1 MFSRNDLV
9 RGMCRGV
16 LASALAL
23 VAASAGAAVL
33 VSQPVEDGGSSF
45 ISNRTGGFENAD
57 TFTLSAASTITSI
70 AWWGIFDSIDTTLF
84 SVRLASDTSG
94 LTTDLAGNTSVVGGS
109 AGNDSDQRPVFR
121 FEFTLT
127 DALALASGSYLLSVA
142 NEGDVQGKPWAWTVG
157 SGGDGLSQYLDGG
170 AWVEGDGDLSFEI
183 IGERQQTVPEPGSL
197 ALLGLAGLGAALV
210 GRRRQRVCD

>member
-1 MFSRNDLV
+1 
-9 RGMCRGV
+9 
-16 LASALAL
+16 
-23 VAASAGAAVL
+23 
-33 VSQPVEDGGSSF
+33 
-45 ISNRTGGFENAD
+45 
-57 TFTLSAASTITSI
+57 
-70 AWWGIFDSIDTTLF
+70 
-84 SVRLASDTSG
+84 
-94 LTTDLAGNTSVVGGS
+94 
-109 AGNDSDQRPVFR
+109 
-121 FEFTLT
+121 
-127 DALALASGSYLLSVA
+127 LALASGSYLLSVA